1 MTTRRYRPAARMA
14 AIEPFHVMDLL
25 ARARKLEAAGQ
36 DIVHMEIGEP
46 DFPTPDTAIKAA
58 HIALDRGK
66 TTYTPATGLPAL
78 REEISAFYSR
88 QYAVDIDPARI
99 VVTPGSSGA
108 LLLLMSALVNSGD
121 KVLLADPGYPCNRHF
136 VEQVNGVPVAV
147 PVNGSTRF
155 QLNAALVEA
164 HWDTQTR
171 AVVVASPSNPC
182 GTCVSSDEMTSIHQ
196 VVVERGGDMIVDE
209 IYQQLVYDAKPR
221 SILQHTDDVFVVNS
235 FSKYFCMTGWRLG
248 WVVAPEAYVR
258 DLDKLAQN
266 LFLAASTPAQ
276 YAALAVL
283 GDEAL
288 VGLEQQRDQ
297 FRQRRDYLL
306 PALRDLGFDLLVEPE
321 GAFYLYADCS
331 KFTDDSMAF
340 TLDLLRNAGVAITP
354 GIDFGSHRASEHVRF
369 AYTTDI
375 DRLRQGVQ
383 RLSRYLDGLG

>member
-1 MTTRRYRPAARMA
+1 
-14 AIEPFHVMDLL
+14 
-25 ARARKLEAAGQ
+25 
-36 DIVHMEIGEP
+36 
-46 DFPTPDTAIKAA
+46 
-58 HIALDRGK
+58 
-66 TTYTPATGLPAL
+66 
-78 REEISAFYSR
+78 
-88 QYAVDIDPARI
+88 
-99 VVTPGSSGA
+99 
-108 LLLLMSALVNSGD
+108 
-121 KVLLADPGYPCNRHF
+121 
-136 VEQVNGVPVAV
+136 
-147 PVNGSTRF
+147 
-155 QLNAALVEA
+155 
-164 HWDTQTR
+164 
-171 AVVVASPSNPC
+171 
-182 GTCVSSDEMTSIHQ
+182 
-196 VVVERGGDMIVDE
+196 
-209 IYQQLVYDAKPR
+209 
-221 SILQHTDDVFVVNS
+221 
-235 FSKYFCMTGWRLG
+235 MTGWRLG